1 MNPILR
7 YLALLSVSI
16 LLASFAIA
24 QPRSGG
30 RPSEMNMKLMQPIMT
45 AAMADRDALAKLKLT
60 PKEQAAVRKLDE
72 EMGKAIQ
79 KQFPSMRQ
87 SMSDADQ
94 KKMVAAVLS
103 QMKARREKLKTVL
116 GPARFAQYSK
126 FYATAEKD
134 PKLTSQFS
142 GPEMEKRTA
151 ELKKRMEIR
160 DRVEKEFAKKHLSES
175 QIEEK
180 SLTKAGASPS
190 QKTQV
195 KKIFAAT
202 NVKRSNLFKNNS
214 RARER
219 SPEQWSKEA
228 KAMRDGM
235 TKLDKDQD
243 AQLTK
248 VLGVEKLKVFK
259 AERDRITTAQG
270 KEKRARI
277 EAEEKKA
284 GIKPFGGPQ
293 GGMGRPNGGGRPG
306 GSRPSGPR

>member
-7 YLALLSVSI
+7 SLALLSLSA

-45 AAMADRDALAKLKLT
+45 AAMADRDALTKLKLT

-79 KQFPSMRQ
+79 KQFPGMRQ

-116 GPARFAQYSK
+116 GTARFAQYSK
-126 FYATAEKD
+126 FYAAAEKN

-160 DRVEKEFAKKHLSES
+160 DRVEKEFAKKHLTES
-175 QIEEK
+175 QIDEK
-180 SLTKAGASPS
+180 ALTKAGASPA
-190 QKTQV
+190 QKSQV
-195 KKIFAAT
+195 KKILAAT
-202 NVKRSNLFKNNS
+202 SAKQSNLFKMGS
-214 RARER
+214 STRER
-219 SPEQWSKEA
+219 SSEDWAKEA
-228 KAMRDGM
+228 KTRRDSM
-235 TKLDKDQD
+235 KKLLSEQD

-248 VLGVEKLKVFK
+248 ALGAEKLKVFR
-259 AERDRITTAQG
+259 AERDRINTAQY
-270 KEKRARI
+270 KEKQARI

-293 GGMGRPNGGGRPG
+293 GGMGRPNGGGRQG
-306 GSRPSGPR
+306 GPRSGGPR

>member
-7 YLALLSVSI
+7 SLALLSVSV

-30 RPSEMNMKLMQPIMT
+30 RPSEMNMKLMQPIVT

-79 KQFPSMRQ
+79 KQFPGMRQ

-94 KKMVAAVLS
+94 KKMVATVLS

-116 GPARFAQYSK
+116 GTARFAQYSK
-126 FYATAEKD
+126 FYAAAEKN

-175 QIEEK
+175 QIDEK
-180 SLTKAGASPS
+180 ALTKAGASPA
-190 QKTQV
+190 QKSQV
-195 KKIFAAT
+195 KKILAAT
-202 NVKRSNLFKNNS
+202 SAKQSNLFKMGS
-214 RARER
+214 STRE
-219 SPEQWSKEA
+219 SSSEDWVKEA
-228 KAMRDGM
+228 KTRRDGM
-235 TKLDKDQD
+235 KKLLSERD

-248 VLGVEKLKVFK
+248 ALGAEKLKVFR

-284 GIKPFGGPQ
+284 GIKPFGDSQ
-293 GGMGRPNGGGRPG
+293 GGLRRMNGGGP
-306 GSRPSGPR
+306 SRPR

>member
-1 MNPILR
+1 
-7 YLALLSVSI
+7 
-16 LLASFAIA
+16 
-24 QPRSGG
+24 
-30 RPSEMNMKLMQPIMT
+30 
-45 AAMADRDALAKLKLT
+45 
-60 PKEQAAVRKLDE
+60 
-72 EMGKAIQ
+72 
-79 KQFPSMRQ
+79 
-87 SMSDADQ
+87 MSDADQ

-175 QIEEK
+175 QIDEK
-180 SLTKAGASPS
+180 ALTKAGASPA
-190 QKTQV
+190 QKSQV
-195 KKIFAAT
+195 KKILAAT
-202 NVKRSNLFKNNS
+202 SAKQSNLFKMGS
-214 RARER
+214 STRER
-219 SPEQWSKEA
+219 SSEDWAKEA
-228 KAMRDGM
+228 KTRRDSM
-235 TKLDKDQD
+235 KKLLSEQD

-248 VLGVEKLKVFK
+248 ALGAEKLKVFK
-259 AERDRITTAQG
+259 AERDRINTAQY
-270 KEKRARI
+270 KEKQARI

-306 GSRPSGPR
+306 GPRSGGPR